1 MSSRPLQ
8 PHNEVNAF
16 TLVELMVSM
25 AVLIVIMGIVGS
37 IILKASQT
45 WSYTRGKIEE
55 FRDARV
61 AFETITRRLSQAEL
75 NTYEDYQDAF
85 GSWLNPGNATT
96 FVPARYA
103 RRSEL
108 RFLSGPIP
116 EVWACLPNAPH
127 AHSVFFQA
135 PLGFVTDTSAFGGMI
150 NLLNTWGF
158 YLDYNSDS
166 NFIPPFLLGGKV
178 QPRTRFRIMEMM
190 LPSESLTNLFTN
202 TANSNYTSRDWVT
215 SSLNVTGITHP
226 LADNIVALVLLP
238 QLSPAVTNNP
248 TALAPSYLYD
258 SSTTNAQSVDPL
270 LNPVNQL
277 PPMIEVTMVAVDENS
292 AIRKAAAYSGLTNM
306 VNFPFTNSVN
316 FSNDLAALQSYLTT
330 NGINF
335 RVFSTVVSLKAAKWS
350 ALQKN

>member
-1 MSSRPLQ
+1 
-8 PHNEVNAF
+8 
-16 TLVELMVSM
+16 
-25 AVLIVIMGIVGS
+25 
-37 IILKASQT
+37 
-45 WSYTRGKIEE
+45 
-55 FRDARV
+55 
-61 AFETITRRLSQAEL
+61 
-75 NTYEDYQDAF
+75 
-85 GSWLNPGNATT
+85 
-96 FVPARYA
+96 
-103 RRSEL
+103 
-108 RFLSGPIP
+108 
-116 EVWACLPNAPH
+116 
-127 AHSVFFQA
+127 
-135 PLGFVTDTSAFGGMI
+135 MI